1 MFHARFQ
8 SCSKSKFSLRLSRYM
23 TCNQAVDFSIGGR
36 QLYFVISYFGIEVA
50 GPAKHLTGQG
60 M

>member
-1 MFHARFQ
+1 
-8 SCSKSKFSLRLSRYM
+8 M

-60 M
+60 MWRFNMTATKWPVSWLM